1 MRRGKGV
8 YLGVKPGQFTIL
20 VLVNKGVTGREGG
33 GQKFNLQ
40 LWDAIGQENGP
51 YPSKKYFNLSRKN
64 GVWQI
69 FFYIVFLNWFSVKTD

>member
-33 GQKFNLQ
+33 GH
-40 LWDAIGQENGP
+40 AIGQENGP
-51 YPSKKYFNLSRKN
+51 YPSKKKLQFK
-64 GVWQI
+64 
-69 FFYIVFLNWFSVKTD
+69 